1 MTKLTA
7 QQPAEG
13 ILKRNDWGDTK
24 AYTIACSCGD
34 NSHDHNLWVEADTA
48 GITVTIY
55 TRLQSKWWSMNRF
68 RTIWT
73 LLTKGHVEYE
83 CTTIMTDQQVI
94 TYAGALTSAVDDV
107 AKFKAAAC
115 SPP

>member
-1 MTKLTA
+1 
-7 QQPAEG
+7 
-13 ILKRNDWGDTK
+13 
-24 AYTIACSCGD
+24 
-34 NSHDHNLWVEADTA
+34 
-48 GITVTIY
+48 
-55 TRLQSKWWSMNRF
+55 MNRF